1 VLISFS
7 NPVHDSA
14 SNKIFLLLDPKNE
27 AFLGTASKFLEVITN
42 TIWMT
47 VVFSV
52 YDVTLADHL
61 YAIVL

>member
-14 SNKIFLLLDPKNE
+14 SNKMFVWLDPKNE
-27 AFLGTASKFLEVITN
+27 ALLGTASKFLEVIKN

-47 VVFSV
+47 VAFSV
-52 YDVTLADHL
+52 YDVTLADQL
-61 YAIVL
+61 CAIVL

>member
-52 YDVTLADHL
+52 YDVTLADHV